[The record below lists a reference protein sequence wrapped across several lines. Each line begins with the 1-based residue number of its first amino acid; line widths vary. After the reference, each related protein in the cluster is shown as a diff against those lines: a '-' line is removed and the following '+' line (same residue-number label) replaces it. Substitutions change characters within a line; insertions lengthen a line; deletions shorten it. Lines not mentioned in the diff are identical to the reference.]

1 MSRCRLWLAA
11 QAGIGQVK
19 SNDVDVASKPWQFH
33 RIKECFCCLVAFLDL
48 VKITTTK
55 KRGWKS
61 IVIARLFCCCL
72 HLQLLIFGLYRFV
85 RVDPGDDRLQPLLL
99 LPRERIIIMVMIMIM
114 MK

>member
-1 MSRCRLWLAA
+1 MSRCLLWLAA

-33 RIKECFCCLVAFLDL
+33 RIKQCFCCLVAFLDL

-55 KRGWKS
+55 RRGWKS
-61 IVIARLFCCCL
+61 IVIAMSFCCL
-72 HLQLLIFGLYRFV
+72 HLQLLIFGLDRFV

-99 LPRERIIIMVMIMIM
+99 LPGERMIIIVMIMIM
-114 MK
+114 IK

>member
-1 MSRCRLWLAA
+1 MAA

-55 KRGWKS
+55 SVDGN
-61 IVIARLFCCCL
+61 
-72 HLQLLIFGLYRFV
+72 QL
-85 RVDPGDDRLQPLLL
+85 
-99 LPRERIIIMVMIMIM
+99 
-114 MK
+114 